1 MTSRGKGFYRPR
13 ALWSAFLLAAFACAT
28 STAWAQT
35 DQAKSGS
42 QSQANSDKSTA
53 AKADKNSEPPTT
65 RLKIVITDPHDK
77 PVGNASVYV
86 RFNQTMGVFHKDKL
100 VEMNLKTNEDGT
112 VKVPEVPQGKI
123 MIQVIAKG
131 WHTYGKWF
139 DIEKNEDTLEIK
151 LDPPPHWY

>member
-1 MTSRGKGFYRPR
+1 MTSRGKGCYGLR
-13 ALWSAFLLAAFACAT
+13 ALWAALLLAVFACAA
-28 STAWAQT
+28 STGWAQT

-42 QSQANSDKSTA
+42 QSQADSDKSAA
-53 AKADKNSEPPTT
+53 AKADKTSEPPTT

-86 RFNQTMGVFHKDKL
+86 RFNQTVGAFHKDKL

-112 VKVPEVPQGKI
+112 VKVPEIPQGKI

-139 DIEKNEDTLEIK
+139 DIEKKEDTLEIK